1 MRKIKIAQIGTSR
14 MSHGNDIFKTLK
26 KLSDVYEIVGYAL
39 PEDEHEIVP
48 DILGVFDGY
57 PELTV
62 EQILSDPEIDA
73 VAVETEE
80 IYLTKYAKMVA
91 ESGKHLHME
100 KPGGTDPVAFTE
112 MIDAVKRGG
121 KVFHTGYMYRYNV
134 EVQKLL
140 ERIRNGE
147 LGDILY
153 VQAQMNCTHSKDTR
167 EWLGKFPGGMMF
179 FLGCH
184 LVDLIYTIQGEPKQ
198 VIPLNQDTHL
208 DNVDSY
214 DFGMAALI
222 YDTGVSFAQAAD
234 VEPGGFSR
242 RQLVVV
248 GTKATVEIHPLE
260 EYVEGGRLISRVKIS
275 GASLNWG
282 LPSEKYEAE
291 PQDRY
296 INMMLSFAEM
306 VRGEKKNP
314 YTPDYEHALYR
325 LVLRCCGVEL

>member
-1 MRKIKIAQIGTSR
+1 
-14 MSHGNDIFKTLK
+14 MSHGNDMFMTLK

-57 PELTV
+57 PELSV

-80 IYLTKYAKMVA
+80 IHLTKYAKMVA

-100 KPGGTDPVAFTE
+100 KPGGTDPKAFAE
-112 MIDAVKRGG
+112 MIEAVKRGG
-121 KVFHTGYMYRYNV
+121 KVFHTGYMYRYNI

-140 ERIRNGE
+140 RRVRNGE

-153 VQAQMNCTHSKDTR
+153 VQAQMNCQHSTQTR

-184 LVDLIYTIQGEPKQ
+184 LVDLIYSILGEPKQ
-198 VIPLNQDTHL
+198 VIPLNQSTGL
-208 DNVDSY
+208 DGVRSC
-214 DFGMAALI
+214 DFGMATLI

-234 VEPGGFSR
+234 VEPGGFAR

-260 EYVEGGRLISRVKIS
+260 EYVGSGRLISRVKER

-282 LPSEKYEAE
+282 LPPEAYEAE

-296 INMMLSFAEM
+296 IGMMLSFAEM

-314 YTPDYEHALYR
+314 YTIDYEHALYR
-325 LVLRCCGVEL
+325 LIMRCCGVEL